1 MKWQWAEDAVVVRS
15 HQSVDWELYF
25 LKIKP
30 VCPWSYAAWQ
40 RGQIEIVYT
49 KFERPLGDFAARVYA
64 IDLTK
69 RRLKKLA
76 KLRDH
81 GESEWLWSHPEY
93 GAYATP
99 MPCLIQQDRAK
110 LNSIRKQIICQ

>member
-1 MKWQWAEDAVVVRS
+1 MKWQWVEDAVVVRN
-15 HQSVDWELYF
+15 HQSVDWGLYF
-25 LKIKP
+25 LKIKA

-40 RGQIEIVYT
+40 RGQIDIVYT
-49 KFERPLGDFAARVYA
+49 RTIKPLGDYAARVYA

-81 GESEWLWSHPEY
+81 GLDEWLWSHPEY
-93 GAYATP
+93 GVYATP
-99 MPCLIQQDRAK
+99 VPCLIQQDRAK
-110 LNSIRKQIICQ
+110 LNSIRKQLLCQ

>member
-1 MKWQWAEDAVVVRS
+1 VVRN

-25 LKIKP
+25 LKIKS
-30 VCPWSYAAWQ
+30 VCPWSYAAWR

-49 KFERPLGDFAARVYA
+49 RKTRPLGDLAARVYA

-76 KLRDH
+76 KSRDH
-81 GESEWLWSHPEY
+81 GQDDWLWSHPEF

-99 MPCLIQQDRAK
+99 VPCLIQQDRAK
-110 LNSIRKQIICQ
+110 LNNIRKQLL